1 MTGLAEKTFMDEVR
15 VDVAADPG
23 VSGYE
28 EAAGQI
34 AARTLGILGE
44 KGELSVLF
52 VGDERMAELNRN
64 WRGRSGPTDVL
75 AFAQREGPALGEEG
89 LLGDV
94 VICVPTAQRQAAER
108 GHGIDREIEELLVHG
123 ILHLLGYDHEISA
136 DEARRMF
143 AKQAEVLSALRG
155 RSQGRF

>member
-44 KGELSVLF
+44 KASS
-52 VGDERMAELNRN
+52 RSSSSAMSAWRN
-64 WRGRSGPTDVL
+64 
-75 AFAQREGPALGEEG
+75 
-89 LLGDV
+89 
-94 VICVPTAQRQAAER
+94 
-108 GHGIDREIEELLVHG
+108 
-123 ILHLLGYDHEISA
+123 
-136 DEARRMF
+136 
-143 AKQAEVLSALRG
+143 
-155 RSQGRF
+155 